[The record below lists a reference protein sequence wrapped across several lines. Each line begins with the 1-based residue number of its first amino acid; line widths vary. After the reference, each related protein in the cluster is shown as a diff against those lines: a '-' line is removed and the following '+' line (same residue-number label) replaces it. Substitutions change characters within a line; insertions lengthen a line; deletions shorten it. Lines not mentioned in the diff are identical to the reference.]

1 MLLCQ
6 GEELSAWFLFLQVVI
21 VLYKLTQ
28 GNFAPLGSSVFSCLF
43 DAPLLKLNFYEYNIL

>member
-6 GEELSAWFLFLQVVI
+6 GEELSAWFLFLQAVI